1 HCMLFLTPENEFS
14 GEKQDISMEEIQAV
28 RDSMA

>member
-1 HCMLFLTPENEFS
+1 MLFLTPDNEFA
-14 GEKQDISMEEIQAV
+14 GEMQDIAMEEIQAV